1 MSDMKKED
9 LRNSTPSSASGLTLH
24 SQELVRQLH
33 EDLLQLL
40 RQRAEVTRRIGI
52 VKKTAL
58 GLSVMF
64 GEGSLSAEMRELLD
78 LGEPL
83 RKPGLT
89 KACRTVLIE
98 ADSSLSAREICHRI
112 SVRAPALIKNH
123 KDPLA
128 SVTTILNR
136 LVGYGEA
143 KRVLLPNNRREFQWM
158 AESSEC
164 R

>member
-1 MSDMKKED
+1 MEKEN
-9 LRNSTPSSASGLTLH
+9 LRNSSRSLENGVTLH
-24 SQELVRQLH
+24 TQELVQQLY
-33 EDLLQLL
+33 ENLLQLL
-40 RQRAEVTRRIGI
+40 RQRAEITRRIGI

-58 GLSVMF
+58 GLSVMC
-64 GEGSLSAEMRELLD
+64 GESVLSAEMRELLD

-89 KACRTVLIE
+89 KACRTVLME
-98 ADSSLSAREICHRI
+98 ADSSLSPREICHRI
-112 SVRAPALIKNH
+112 SVRDPALIKNH

-143 KRVLLPNNRREFQWM
+143 KRVLLPNSRREFQWM